1 LQVQVKA
8 AGSKKFILGIMIILA
23 LWLAALLMFASWF
36 QGRYIQAYTQQTPQF
51 LQASFTDHW
60 FSQLSPLL
68 PAKSGSSRVIQFW
81 QPDCL
86 CNRFARRHA
95 LSAMKIA
102 KKLNIEHITIIPQS
116 AKHMQA
122 SLQSLNPDTHIITL
136 APHKLANWPASPT
149 LLIED
154 PLARLVYFGPL
165 GFGAFCSQSS
175 TSIIDT
181 QLKKLQQGSPRPFFN
196 VIGKGCFCPWK

>member
-1 LQVQVKA
+1 MQPP
-8 AGSKKFILGIMIILA
+8 SKTGASQPFIVGIMVILA
-23 LWLAALLMFASWF
+23 LWLAALLIFASWF

-51 LQASFTDHW
+51 LQASFSDHW
-60 FSQLSPLL
+60 FRQLSPLL
-68 PAKSGSSRVIQFW
+68 PPKSGGSRVIQLW

-95 LSAMKIA
+95 LSAMTVA
-102 KKLNIEHITIIPQS
+102 KALNIEHITLIPRS
-116 AKHMQA
+116 AAHLQA
-122 SLQSLNPDTHIITL
+122 SLQSLNPDTRILILDHQQL
-136 APHKLANWPASPT
+136 PHWPASPT

-175 TSIIDT
+175 SSIIDS
-181 QLKKLQQGSPRPFFN
+181 QLNKLQGTPPRPFFN
-196 VIGKGCFCPWK
+196 VIGKGCFCPWQ